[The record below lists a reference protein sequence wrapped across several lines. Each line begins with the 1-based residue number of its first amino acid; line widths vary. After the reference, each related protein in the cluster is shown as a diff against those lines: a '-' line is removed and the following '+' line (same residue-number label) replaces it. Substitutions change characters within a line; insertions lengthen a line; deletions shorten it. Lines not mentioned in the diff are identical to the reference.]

1 MTPREEVLQHAA
13 LCRKALEEGKP
24 RPKYEGANLSG
35 ANLSVADLRGAD
47 LRRADL
53 SVADLRGADLRGAY
67 LYGAELREA
76 YLSGAYLRGAD
87 LRGAY
92 LSGADLSGAD
102 LSGADLH
109 GANLREAN
117 LSGATLPCGVK
128 FEDYKKDP
136 LAGLCKEPEARKRA
150 VAAWGNHKWTNCPMH
165 EGLGISRVEEAPEN
179 IRLNVAAFVA
189 LFDAKLLPV
198 PGLR

>member
-1 MTPREEVLQHAA
+1 MSPREEVLQHAV

-35 ANLSVADLRGAD
+35 ANLSVAYLSRAN
-47 LRRADL
+47 LSRADL
-53 SVADLRGADLRGAY
+53 SRADM
-67 LYGAELREA
+67 
-76 YLSGAYLRGAD
+76 
-87 LRGAY
+87 RGAY
-92 LSGADLSGAD
+92 LSGADLSRAC

-109 GANLREAN
+109 GAHLYGADLRGAD

-150 VAAWGNHKWTNCPMH
+150 VDAWGNHKWTNCPMH

>member
-1 MTPREEVLQHAA
+1 MSPREEVLQHAA

-24 RPKYEGANLSG
+24 RPRYE
-35 ANLSVADLRGAD
+35 
-47 LRRADL
+47 
-53 SVADLRGADLRGAY
+53 GADLRGAY
-67 LYGAELREA
+67 LR
-76 YLSGAYLRGAD
+76 GAYLRGAD
-87 LRGAY
+87 
-92 LSGADLSGAD
+92 
-102 LSGADLH
+102 
-109 GANLREAN
+109 

-150 VAAWGNHKWTNCPMH
+150 VDAWGNHKWTNCPMH

>member
-1 MTPREEVLQHAA
+1 MIEIKNCFNGAVIFSGDFDTIASAVLAA
-13 LCRKALEEGKP
+13 IKSQADLS
-24 RPKYEGANLSG
+24 GANLSG
-35 ANLSVADLRGAD
+35 ANLSGAD
-47 LRRADL
+47 LR
-53 SVADLRGADLRGAY
+53 VAY
-67 LYGAELREA
+67 
-76 YLSGAYLRGAD
+76 

-92 LSGADLSGAD
+92 LSE
-102 LSGADLH
+102 
-109 GANLREAN
+109 ANLYRAYLYRAELREAN

-150 VAAWGNHKWTNCPMH
+150 VDAWGNHKWTNCPMH

>member
-1 MTPREEVLQHAA
+1 MTRDEIIAA
-13 LCRKALEEGKP
+13 VAAKANLSW
-24 RPKYEGANLSG
+24 ANLSG
-35 ANLSVADLRGAD
+35 ANLSGAD
-47 LRRADL
+47 LSGAN
-53 SVADLRGADLRGAY
+53 LRGADLRGAD
-67 LYGAELREA
+67 LSGADLRGA
-76 YLSGAYLRGAD
+76 DLSGAYLRGAD
-87 LRGAY
+87 L
-92 LSGADLSGAD
+92 SGADLRVAY
-102 LSGADLH
+102 
-109 GANLREAN
+109 LREAD

-150 VAAWGNHKWTNCPMH
+150 VDAWGNHKWTNCPMH
-165 EGLGISRVEEAPEN
+165 EGLGISRVEEATEN

>member
-1 MTPREEVLQHAA
+1 MSPREEVLQHAA

-24 RPKYEGANLSG
+24 RPKYEGADLRG
-35 ANLSVADLRGAD
+35 ADLSGAD

-53 SVADLRGADLRGAY
+53 SRADLHGAD
-67 LYGAELREA
+67 
-76 YLSGAYLRGAD
+76 LSGAYLR
-87 LRGAY
+87 R
-92 LSGADLSGAD
+92 ADLSEAD
-102 LSGADLH
+102 
-109 GANLREAN
+109 

-150 VAAWGNHKWTNCPMH
+150 VDAWGNHKWTNCPMH

-198 PGLR
+198 PE

>member
-1 MTPREEVLQHAA
+1 MSPREEVLQHAV

-24 RPKYEGANLSG
+24 RPRYEGAYLSR
-35 ANLSVADLRGAD
+35 ADLSRADLCWAYLCGADLRGAD
-47 LRRADL
+47 LSRA
-53 SVADLRGADLRGAY
+53 
-67 LYGAELREA
+67 E
-76 YLSGAYLRGAD
+76 
-87 LRGAY
+87 
-92 LSGADLSGAD
+92 
-102 LSGADLH
+102 
-109 GANLREAN
+109 LREAN

-179 IRLNVAAFVA
+179 ISLNVAAFVA

>member
-1 MTPREEVLQHAA
+1 MLIHGIERIIAPDSDLREANLNQANLSEANLY
-13 LCRKALEEGKP
+13 KADLRVANLSEANLNQANLHWANL
-24 RPKYEGANLSG
+24 RGANLSG
-35 ANLSVADLRGAD
+35 ADLNRANLRGAN
-47 LRRADL
+47 L
-53 SVADLRGADLRGAY
+53 SGAT
-67 LYGAELREA
+67 LREA
-76 YLSGAYLRGAD
+76 NLRE
-87 LRGAY
+87 
-92 LSGADLSGAD
+92 ADLSGAD
-102 LSGADLH
+102 LSGAD
-109 GANLREAN
+109 

-198 PGLR
+198 PGL